1 GRPGLLK
8 AGMLRSPHPPARI
21 AAIRVG
27 AARALPGVAAV
38 ITADDLGAV
47 GRIPVRLGQR
57 AGVGPNACL
66 QPPLAAG
73 LVRYVGEPI
82 AFVVATSRYLAED
95 ALALREIDWEPL
107 PVPAHAPP

>member
-1 GRPGLLK
+1 GRPGLLS
-8 AGMLRSPHPPARI
+8 AALLRSPHPHARI
-21 AAIRVG
+21 AAIRAG
-27 AARALPGVAAV
+27 TARALPGVAAV

-66 QPPLAAG
+66 QPPLATG

-82 AFVVATSRYLAED
+82 AFVVATSRYLAGD
-95 ALALREIDWEPL
+95 AAELVEIDSGP
-107 PVPAHAPP
+107 PA